1 MFTRI
6 YAAWR
11 DLMDNKSDPRTAD
24 WPLMSSPIPTIL
36 ICLTYVLIVKVKELS
51 AHSLLIS
58 FIGVQILGPKFMEK
72 RKPFKLRKIIVT
84 YNLLQAIA
92 SFYLFFEA
100 GRISWFGRYN
110 WRCAAVDFS
119 NDEYAMRVIA
129 CLIGQF
135 LNDNCPS
142 NVF

>member
-1 MFTRI
+1 MASYVIT
-6 YAAWR
+6 
-11 DLMDNKSDPRTAD
+11 DTNDSHL
-24 WPLMSSPIPTIL
+24 LH
-36 ICLTYVLIVKVKELS
+36 ICVDCQGKGIVCT
-51 AHSLLIS
+51 HSLLIS